1 MKMSSAQAEIKASP
15 ARVWSILTDAARYT
29 SWDPGLISLEGQIV
43 PGGKLTIY
51 ARVAPKRAFKVTVS
65 EFTPEKKMVWSS
77 GMPLGLF
84 KGERSFILES
94 RGNNLVEF
102 KLQEVFT
109 GPMLALIGGS
119 IPDLSPTFAEFVNA
133 LKQRAEQ
140 A

>member
-1 MKMSSAQAEIKASP
+1 MKMSSAETEIKASP
-15 ARVWSILTDAARYT
+15 ARVWSILTDAAGYT
-29 SWDPGLISLEGQIV
+29 SWDPGIISLDGQIA

-51 ARVAPKRAFKVTVS
+51 AKVAPKRAFKVTVS
-65 EFTPEKKMVWSS
+65 EFEPNKKMVWSS

-84 KGERSFILES
+84 KGARSFTLVP

-102 KLQEVFT
+102 KLQEVFS
-109 GPMLALIGGS
+109 GPLLSLIGSS
-119 IPDLSPTFAEFVNA
+119 IPDLNPTFAEFAQA